1 VALAARGSGGA
12 GPQVQGPTNG
22 GDLCEEVR
30 PREEAR
36 GVNG

>member
-1 VALAARGSGGA
+1 
-12 GPQVQGPTNG
+12 VQGPASG